1 MRHDLKR
8 YLVTYRQL
16 LQEGKYEVIEADI
29 DKILGK
35 RLNTNHCV
43 YTENTILNA
52 VICEKMEQCSIKN
65 IKIEVQVNADKDMD
79 SIEYGVVLSNLLD
92 NAIEA
97 EEQEKEENRYICL
110 NIGEE
115 QNMIR
120 EAIVKLVNK
129 ENLTY
134 EMAEG
139 AMDEIMGGKADPIQ
153 ISAFLTAMTMKGETI
168 EEITA
173 CANGMRKH
181 GIHMEHDKD
190 VLEIVGTGGDKSNSF
205 NISTTASL
213 VISAGG
219 VAVAKH
225 GNRAAS
231 SKSGAA
237 DCLEAL
243 GVKVDLEPEK
253 NKEVLEKLGICFLFA
268 QKYHMSMKYVAPVRK
283 MLGIRTIFNI
293 LGPLTNPA
301 AATMQVMGVY
311 EEALVRPMAEVLSNL
326 GVKRGMVVYGQDCL
340 DEISLS
346 APTSVCEIKDGT
358 FEEYVI
364 TPEEFGMTRCTKEEL
379 VGGTPQENAEI
390 TKEILAGKKG
400 PARDAV
406 VLNAAAALHVAK
418 EIPMQDAV
426 KLAEEL
432 IDSGKAQKKLEE
444 FVSLTNK
451 LAEKE

>member
-1 MRHDLKR
+1 
-8 YLVTYRQL
+8 
-16 LQEGKYEVIEADI
+16 
-29 DKILGK
+29 
-35 RLNTNHCV
+35 
-43 YTENTILNA
+43 
-52 VICEKMEQCSIKN
+52 
-65 IKIEVQVNADKDMD
+65 
-79 SIEYGVVLSNLLD
+79 
-92 NAIEA
+92 
-97 EEQEKEENRYICL
+97 
-110 NIGEE
+110 
-115 QNMIR
+115 MIR

-181 GIHMEHDKD
+181 GVHMEHDKD

-243 GVKVDLEPEK
+243 GVKIDLELEK

-268 QKYHMSMKYVAPVRK
+268 QKYHMSMKYDRAAD
-283 MLGIRTIFNI
+283 G
-293 LGPLTNPA
+293 GA
-301 AATMQVMGVY
+301 AARV
-311 EEALVRPMAEVLSNL
+311 
-326 GVKRGMVVYGQDCL
+326 
-340 DEISLS
+340 S
-346 APTSVCEIKDGT
+346 AC
-358 FEEYVI
+358 
-364 TPEEFGMTRCTKEEL
+364 
-379 VGGTPQENAEI
+379 
-390 TKEILAGKKG
+390 
-400 PARDAV
+400 
-406 VLNAAAALHVAK
+406 ALHRAAHRRRRVRQLYGREPCILNK
-418 EIPMQDAV
+418 RTETP
-426 KLAEEL
+426 LAEL
-432 IDSGKAQKKLEE
+432 RPFL
-444 FVSLTNK
+444 
-451 LAEKE
+451 

>member
-1 MRHDLKR
+1 
-8 YLVTYRQL
+8 
-16 LQEGKYEVIEADI
+16 
-29 DKILGK
+29 
-35 RLNTNHCV
+35 
-43 YTENTILNA
+43 
-52 VICEKMEQCSIKN
+52 
-65 IKIEVQVNADKDMD
+65 
-79 SIEYGVVLSNLLD
+79 
-92 NAIEA
+92 
-97 EEQEKEENRYICL
+97 
-110 NIGEE
+110 
-115 QNMIR
+115 MIR

-231 SKSGAA
+231 SKSGAS

-243 GVKVDLEPEK
+243 GAKIDLKPEK

-283 MLGIRTIFNI
+283 MLGIPDHFQHPRTADQPGSSHDAGDGC
-293 LGPLTNPA
+293 LRGSTCPPDGRSSLQSWCQTRH
-301 AATMQVMGVY
+301 GC
-311 EEALVRPMAEVLSNL
+311 LRPGLP
-326 GVKRGMVVYGQDCL
+326 R
-340 DEISLS
+340 
-346 APTSVCEIKDGT
+346 
-358 FEEYVI
+358 
-364 TPEEFGMTRCTKEEL
+364 
-379 VGGTPQENAEI
+379 
-390 TKEILAGKKG
+390 
-400 PARDAV
+400 
-406 VLNAAAALHVAK
+406 
-418 EIPMQDAV
+418 
-426 KLAEEL
+426 
-432 IDSGKAQKKLEE
+432 
-444 FVSLTNK
+444 
-451 LAEKE
+451 

>member
-1 MRHDLKR
+1 
-8 YLVTYRQL
+8 
-16 LQEGKYEVIEADI
+16 
-29 DKILGK
+29 
-35 RLNTNHCV
+35 
-43 YTENTILNA
+43 
-52 VICEKMEQCSIKN
+52 
-65 IKIEVQVNADKDMD
+65 
-79 SIEYGVVLSNLLD
+79 
-92 NAIEA
+92 
-97 EEQEKEENRYICL
+97 
-110 NIGEE
+110 
-115 QNMIR
+115 MIR

-173 CANGMRKH
+173 CANGMRKY

-243 GVKVDLEPEK
+243 GVKIDLEPEK

-346 APTSVCEIKDGT
+346 APTSICEIKDGT

-406 VLNAAAALHVAK
+406 VLNAAAALHAAK

>member
-1 MRHDLKR
+1 
-8 YLVTYRQL
+8 
-16 LQEGKYEVIEADI
+16 
-29 DKILGK
+29 
-35 RLNTNHCV
+35 
-43 YTENTILNA
+43 
-52 VICEKMEQCSIKN
+52 
-65 IKIEVQVNADKDMD
+65 
-79 SIEYGVVLSNLLD
+79 
-92 NAIEA
+92 
-97 EEQEKEENRYICL
+97 
-110 NIGEE
+110 
-115 QNMIR
+115 MIR

-139 AMDEIMGGKADPIQ
+139 AMDE
-153 ISAFLTAMTMKGETI
+153 FLTAMTMKGETI

-181 GIHMEHDKD
+181 GVHMEHDKD

-243 GVKVDLEPEK
+243 GVKIDLEPEK

-283 MLGIRTIFNI
+283 MLGIRTI

-311 EEALVRPMAEVLSNL
+311 EEALVRPMAEVLFNL

-406 VLNAAAALHVAK
+406 VLNAAAALHAAK

-451 LAEKE
+451 LAEEE

>member
-1 MRHDLKR
+1 
-8 YLVTYRQL
+8 
-16 LQEGKYEVIEADI
+16 
-29 DKILGK
+29 
-35 RLNTNHCV
+35 
-43 YTENTILNA
+43 
-52 VICEKMEQCSIKN
+52 
-65 IKIEVQVNADKDMD
+65 
-79 SIEYGVVLSNLLD
+79 
-92 NAIEA
+92 
-97 EEQEKEENRYICL
+97 
-110 NIGEE
+110 
-115 QNMIR
+115 MIR

-139 AMDEIMGGKADPIQ
+139 AMDEIMGGKADPTQ

-181 GIHMEHDKD
+181 GVHMEHDKD

-243 GVKVDLEPEK
+243 GVKIDLEPEK

-293 LGPLTNPA
+293 LTADQPGSSHDAGDGCLRGSPCPPDGRSSLQSWCQTRH
-301 AATMQVMGVY
+301 GC
-311 EEALVRPMAEVLSNL
+311 LRPGLP
-326 GVKRGMVVYGQDCL
+326 R
-340 DEISLS
+340 
-346 APTSVCEIKDGT
+346 
-358 FEEYVI
+358 
-364 TPEEFGMTRCTKEEL
+364 
-379 VGGTPQENAEI
+379 
-390 TKEILAGKKG
+390 
-400 PARDAV
+400 
-406 VLNAAAALHVAK
+406 
-418 EIPMQDAV
+418 
-426 KLAEEL
+426 
-432 IDSGKAQKKLEE
+432 
-444 FVSLTNK
+444 
-451 LAEKE
+451 

>member
-1 MRHDLKR
+1 
-8 YLVTYRQL
+8 
-16 LQEGKYEVIEADI
+16 
-29 DKILGK
+29 
-35 RLNTNHCV
+35 
-43 YTENTILNA
+43 
-52 VICEKMEQCSIKN
+52 
-65 IKIEVQVNADKDMD
+65 
-79 SIEYGVVLSNLLD
+79 
-92 NAIEA
+92 
-97 EEQEKEENRYICL
+97 
-110 NIGEE
+110 
-115 QNMIR
+115 MIR

-181 GIHMEHDKD
+181 GVHMEHDKD

-243 GVKVDLEPEK
+243 GVKIDLEPEK

-268 QKYHMSMKYVAPVRK
+268 QKYHMSMKYVAPVHFQHP
-283 MLGIRTIFNI
+283 RTADQPGSSHDAGDGC
-293 LGPLTNPA
+293 LRGSTYPPDGRSSLQSWCQTRH
-301 AATMQVMGVY
+301 GC
-311 EEALVRPMAEVLSNL
+311 LRPGLP
-326 GVKRGMVVYGQDCL
+326 R
-340 DEISLS
+340 
-346 APTSVCEIKDGT
+346 
-358 FEEYVI
+358 
-364 TPEEFGMTRCTKEEL
+364 
-379 VGGTPQENAEI
+379 
-390 TKEILAGKKG
+390 
-400 PARDAV
+400 
-406 VLNAAAALHVAK
+406 
-418 EIPMQDAV
+418 
-426 KLAEEL
+426 
-432 IDSGKAQKKLEE
+432 
-444 FVSLTNK
+444 
-451 LAEKE
+451 

>member
-1 MRHDLKR
+1 
-8 YLVTYRQL
+8 
-16 LQEGKYEVIEADI
+16 
-29 DKILGK
+29 
-35 RLNTNHCV
+35 
-43 YTENTILNA
+43 
-52 VICEKMEQCSIKN
+52 
-65 IKIEVQVNADKDMD
+65 
-79 SIEYGVVLSNLLD
+79 
-92 NAIEA
+92 
-97 EEQEKEENRYICL
+97 
-110 NIGEE
+110 
-115 QNMIR
+115 MIR

-181 GIHMEHDKD
+181 GVHMEHDKD

-231 SKSGAA
+231 SESGAA

-243 GVKVDLEPEK
+243 GVKIDLEPEK

-283 MLGIRTIFNI
+283 LLGIRTIFNI

-301 AATMQVMGVY
+301 
-311 EEALVRPMAEVLSNL
+311 VLSNL

-406 VLNAAAALHVAK
+406 VLNAAAALHAAK

-451 LAEKE
+451 LAEEE